1 MTRRNMAQKL
11 LAPVFAL
18 LTAFVFLTADLNTQA
33 QNTNSSTTGDASAS
47 QVSAGISGG
56 TDEDLSGTFTGNVR
70 MSGGHEMGST
80 AATLT
85 ISGNTFT
92 LATADGSMTHS
103 GTIRAVNSSG
113 YIGAALRFS
122 DITDPAANNVP
133 LSASVRARRSGDR
146 LTLTPVPG
154 ERNRLWFAA
163 GGGGGGRGARRRG
176 RRGRRTTPV
185 EQPAPEATPTP
196 TPSN

>member
-1 MTRRNMAQKL
+1 MNRRNIAQKL
-11 LAPVFAL
+11 LVPVFAL
-18 LTAFVFLTADLNTQA
+18 LTAFVFVTADLNTQA
-33 QNTNSSTTGDASAS
+33 QNTNSGTTADASAS

-70 MSGGHEMGST
+70 MSGGHEMAST

-85 ISGNTFT
+85 ITGTSFT

-103 GTIRAVNSSG
+103 GTIRAVNSQG

-122 DITDPAANNVP
+122 DVTDPAANNVQ

-154 ERNRLWFAA
+154 ERNKLWFTA
-163 GGGGGGRGARRRG
+163 GGGGGGGGRRRG
-176 RRGRRTTPV
+176 RRGRRAAPPETP
-185 EQPAPEATPTP
+185 AAEATPTP
-196 TPSN
+196 PPSN

>member
-11 LAPVFAL
+11 FVPVFAL

-33 QNTNSSTTGDASAS
+33 QNSNSSTTEAASAP

-56 TDEDLSGTFTGNVR
+56 TDEDLSGTYTGNVR
-70 MSGGHEMGST
+70 MSGGHEMAST

-85 ISGNTFT
+85 ITGNSFT
-92 LATADGSMTHS
+92 LATADGSMNHS

-113 YIGAALRFS
+113 YIGAALRFA

-154 ERNRLWFAA
+154 ERNKLWFAA
-163 GGGGGGRGARRRG
+163 GGGGGRGRG
-176 RRGRRTTPV
+176 RRGRRVTAV

-196 TPSN
+196 PPSN